1 MNKNWVELLQKSN
14 QLVKV
19 METNQNTERFGL
31 ALTEKDAQL
40 ILNERKN
47 VLRKQKRVEF
57 GEGIVPKIIYE
68 FCDSNSGQDTM
79 G

>member
-31 ALTEKDAQL
+31 ALTQQDAQL

-47 VLRKQKRVEF
+47 VLREQKRVEF

-68 FCDSNSGQDTM
+68 FYDSNSGQDTM

>member
-14 QLVKV
+14 QLEKV
-19 METNQNTERFGL
+19 MDTNQNTERFGL

-47 VLRKQKRVEF
+47 VLREQKRVEF